1 MNDYF
6 RTPYNGGWFGASK
19 PINGVTLHANIVS
32 QILGAALDARPL
44 IRVWPELGE
53 WLWVLLWSGV
63 GAIAA
68 WGLRSPL
75 KLTAA
80 MLLALITLLSSSYLA
95 FLAGW
100 WIPMVPA
107 VLSLLGAAIAL
118 LIATAKQSDRLRFQ
132 RTFALLVEIQKSY
145 PEAGRIAIEYL
156 RQSETRENQSIIDL
170 HLR

>member
-1 MNDYF
+1 
-6 RTPYNGGWFGASK
+6 
-19 PINGVTLHANIVS
+19 
-32 QILGAALDARPL
+32 
-44 IRVWPELGE
+44 
-53 WLWVLLWSGV
+53 
-63 GAIAA
+63 
-68 WGLRSPL
+68 
-75 KLTAA
+75 
-80 MLLALITLLSSSYLA
+80 
-95 FLAGW
+95 
-100 WIPMVPA
+100 MVPA